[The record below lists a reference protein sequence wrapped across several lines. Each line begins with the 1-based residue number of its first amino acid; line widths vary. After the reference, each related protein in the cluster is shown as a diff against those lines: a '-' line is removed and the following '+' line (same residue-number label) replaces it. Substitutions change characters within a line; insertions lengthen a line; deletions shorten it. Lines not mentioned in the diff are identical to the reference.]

1 MAIKVNDDGQ
11 RMMLTDD
18 VLDKIRLTADKEGAP
33 LGWVLLKDIIDLIGM
48 TDLGVIQSN
57 AIDTLVKRGV
67 YKYTRT
73 YMDFGKSVQQ
83 DGVIFVQGDKVPI
96 SGSGDYTIYQVCFE
110 GNFIKVRSKQT
121 SSSLWSEWEK
131 VGGGSEMEANYFDL
145 ANRDKFN
152 EFVITGTYQ
161 YYLADL
167 KTHGVLVV
175 YAQKSETSASVYQ
188 TRIEGGRMY
197 TRRGTKQDS
206 ASSYSWE
213 GWTANPESEVA
224 VKGDIQEAMLRTP
237 LSVVT
242 KQVSSQHFKVIHP
255 LIRNGFA
262 AELVLMHY
270 PTKRQRRV
278 RSYVD
283 GHKNKAYIRKWR
295 ESESLL
301 ADISKGDSLT
311 DSTERN
317 AIALIKNDLFNHLAK
332 HVVKY
337 NAPKSGD
344 MHIRCADY
352 ADFQGS
358 DLLSDGLGFLGEKR
372 RKTFALAIKCEN
384 PRFNKEAVN
393 NENISCYQGE
403 PRYLYGM
410 FKVFKVIIHQPQGES
425 CYFGIEWE

>member
-18 VLDKIRLTADKEGAP
+18 VLDRIRLTADMQGSD
-33 LGWVLLKDIIDLIGM
+33 LGWVLLKDILARGFSLLSVLSDSEFDNVL
-48 TDLGVIQSN
+48 SS
-57 AIDTLVKRGV
+57 GV
-67 YKYTRT
+67 YQYIINTAGKGRT
-73 YMDFGKSVQQ
+73 YGFLLVQTSQAGGSLSYSIKQTDFGM
-83 DGVIFVQGDKVPI
+83 DGVRHR
-96 SGSGDYTIYQVCFE
+96 SGTHTTRPE
-110 GNFIKVRSKQT
+110 EATTWN
-121 SSSLWSEWEK
+121 EWEK

-255 LIRNGFA
+255 LIGNGFA